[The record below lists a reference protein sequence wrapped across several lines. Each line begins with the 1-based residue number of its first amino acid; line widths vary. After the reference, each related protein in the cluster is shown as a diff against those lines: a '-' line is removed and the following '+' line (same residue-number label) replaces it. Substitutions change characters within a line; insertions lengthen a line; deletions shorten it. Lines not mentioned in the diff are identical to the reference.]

1 MNDESD
7 AAVTVTYLRMSAPA
21 KTYPHAPLGHQL
33 ALLKCRDIP
42 LHFYRYLYDRVGR
55 DWNWTSA
62 LVLSD
67 DELAARL
74 RSPDTEIHVLYLNGA
89 PAGFFELCQMGGN
102 ECRLLHFGLMPHA
115 IGLKLSRWFLG
126 CAIQS
131 AWETKAKIVSVET
144 CTMDH
149 PAALPLYQK
158 MGFIPMRR
166 DEAYAIEITPE
177 QRAQILLRP

>member
-1 MNDESD
+1 MSD
-7 AAVTVTYLRMSAPA
+7 DSEQPITVTYLQMPAPA
-21 KTYPHAPLGHQL
+21 KAYPHAPLGHQL
-33 ALLKCRDIP
+33 ALLKCREIP

-55 DWNWTSA
+55 DWHWTSA
-62 LVLSD
+62 LAMSD
-67 DELAARL
+67 DELSARL
-74 RSPDTEIHVLYLNGA
+74 ESPNSEIHVLYLNGA
-89 PAGFFELCQMGGN
+89 PAGFFELYQMEAS
-102 ECRLLHFGLMPHA
+102 ECRLLHLGLMPHA

-131 AWETKAKIVSVET
+131 AWETNSKIVSVET

-166 DEAYAIEITPE
+166 EEAFTIELTPQ
-177 QRAQILLRP
+177 QRAEVLLRP